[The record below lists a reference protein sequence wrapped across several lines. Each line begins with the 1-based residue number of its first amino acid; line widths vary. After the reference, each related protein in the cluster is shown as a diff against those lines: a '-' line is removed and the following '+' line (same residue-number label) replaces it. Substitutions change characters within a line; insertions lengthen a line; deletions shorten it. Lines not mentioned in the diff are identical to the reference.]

1 MSASKRGKL
10 DRLVERFNS
19 RKLLVWV
26 VASGLMVVGTLESGD
41 WVIVSAL
48 YLGGQS
54 IIDAVAKLRGHND

>member
-1 MSASKRGKL
+1 MSASTRGIL
-10 DRLVERFNS
+10 DRVVERYTS

-26 VASGLMVVGTLESGD
+26 VASGLMLAGTLESGD

-54 IIDAVAKLRGHND
+54 IIDAVARLRGYND

>member
-1 MSASKRGKL
+1 MSARTRGKL
-10 DRLVERFNS
+10 DRLVERFTS

-54 IIDAVAKLRGHND
+54 IIDAVARLRGHND

>member
-1 MSASKRGKL
+1 MSASTKGLL
-10 DRLVERFNS
+10 DRTVERYTS

-26 VASGLMVVGTLESGD
+26 VASGLMLTGTLASGD

-54 IIDAVAKLRGHND
+54 VIDAVARLRG

>member
-1 MSASKRGKL
+1 MSANTRGTL
-10 DRLVERFNS
+10 DRVVERFTS

-26 VASGLMVVGTLESGD
+26 VASGLMLAGTLESGD

-54 IIDAVAKLRGHND
+54 IIDAVARLKGN

>member
-1 MSASKRGKL
+1 MSASTRGKL
-10 DRLVERFNS
+10 DRLIERFTS

>member
-1 MSASKRGKL
+1 MSASTRGKL
-10 DRLVERFNS
+10 DRLVERFTS

-54 IIDAVAKLRGHND
+54 IIDAVARLRGHND